1 MVLGDTD
8 LGTDTADVCW
18 VRMEWTSTHLRILRA
33 IAEQGSF
40 TAAAS
45 ALGYTQSAASR
56 QIAAL
61 ERSAGVTLFE
71 RRAGG
76 ASLTLAGRALLR
88 HASTALEELDRAD
101 RALHGGS
108 EGSERLRV
116 GVFESVGA
124 ALLPHALSLLR
135 ERRPD
140 VEILTREGTTPALVR
155 GLRAATLD
163 LAVLASRPPY
173 PPVDDE
179 DPPLQVDVLI
189 EGELAVAVPSDGDLG
204 RDGTVSLEELQAARW
219 ISSTQ
224 TASELGMGVWP
235 TLPRRPIVAH
245 HARGWL
251 TKLELVA
258 AGHGVTT
265 LPPIFASSL
274 PSGVRVA
281 RVVGGAPV
289 QRRVLLARRP
299 DEGSTALGELGQCLA
314 EAAEHLSLD

>member
-1 MVLGDTD
+1 
-8 LGTDTADVCW
+8 
-18 VRMEWTSTHLRILRA
+18 MEWTSTHLRILRA

-40 TAAAS
+40 TAAAA

-61 ERSAGVTLFE
+61 EQTAGVSLLE
-71 RRAGG
+71 RRPGG
-76 ASLTLAGRALLR
+76 ARLTPAGRALLS
-88 HASTALEELDRAD
+88 HASAALDELDRAHQ
-101 RALHGGS
+101 ALHGGS
-108 EGSERLRV
+108 EGRERLRV

-124 ALLPHALSLLR
+124 ALLPQALSLMR

-140 VEILTREGTTPALVR
+140 VEVLTREGTTPALVR
-155 GLRAATLD
+155 GLRASTLE
-163 LAVLASRPPY
+163 LAVLGSRPPY

-179 DPPLQVDVLI
+179 DPPLRLDTLI
-189 EGELAVAVPSDGDLG
+189 EGELAVAVPSRGDLG
-204 RDGTVSLEELQAARW
+204 RDGTVSLEELQVARW

-235 TLPRRPIVAH
+235 ALPRRPIVAH
-245 HARGWL
+245 QARGWL

-265 LPPIFASSL
+265 MPAIFASSL
-274 PSGVRVA
+274 PPGVRVT

-289 QRRVLLARRP
+289 VRRAVLARRP
-299 DEGSTALGELGQCLA
+299 DGDSTALDELADCLA
-314 EAAEHLSLD
+314 EAAEHLSLQ